1 VFERLLHRGPRI
13 GAEVTVLVG
22 PYAGYV
28 GRISEIDF
36 SGRFRVFIDDC
47 CQPLLE
53 ASELTI
59 GRSRSAGDK
68 VATARRTIE
77 QNTEVEYARTMADAH
92 VQPDDRVT

>member
-1 VFERLLHRGPRI
+1 M
-13 GAEVTVLVG
+13 EVTVLAG

-28 GRISEIDF
+28 GRITEIDF

-53 ASELTI
+53 ASELTT
-59 GRSRSAGDK
+59 GRPRSVGDK
-68 VATARRTIE
+68 VATARSTIE
-77 QNTEVEYARTMADAH
+77 RNAEVEYTRTMADAH